1 MVEHR
6 FKTPVSEEQV
16 RRIKVGDVIYLSGV
30 LYSLRDAGH
39 KRVLE
44 YLRSG
49 KLLPV
54 SFSGMAVYHMGPVA
68 KREGGRWR
76 IISAGPTTSARM
88 EDYVA
93 EFIERTGVRVI
104 VGKGGMGFKTAEA
117 CRRFGALYAV
127 FPGGA
132 GALAA
137 KAIEEV
143 EGVEWLDLGVPE
155 ALWVMRVKDF
165 GPLMVVIDAEGN
177 NYYDVVK
184 SQVLKNLKAAYSIVE
199 G

>member
-1 MVEHR
+1 MAEHR
-6 FKTPVSEEQV
+6 LTTPVSEGQV
-16 RRIKVGDVIYLSGV
+16 RKIRVGDLIYISGV

-39 KRVLE
+39 RRALE

-49 KLLPV
+49 KPLPV
-54 SFSGMAVYHMGPVA
+54 SFSGMAVYHMGPVV
-68 KREGGRWR
+68 RRMGGKWR

-93 EFIERTGVRVI
+93 EFIEGAGVRVMI
-104 VGKGGMGFKTAEA
+104 GKGGMGFRTAEA

-137 KAIEEV
+137 KAIEDV

-155 ALWVMRVKDF
+155 ALWVMRVRDF
-165 GPLMVVIDAEGN
+165 GPLLVAIDSEGN
-177 NYYDVVK
+177 NYYEVVRG
-184 SQVLKNLKAAYSIVE
+184 QVLKNLKAAYSIVE